1 MRFFI
6 LAFGLLTFISCKND
20 SGASANNAEGQTN
33 PVAENTAA
41 SADKSQDRK
50 PSVNLI
56 EGEVPASTST
66 DTVVHILTPLQFY
79 KLTVDHPNWPIYDL
93 RSKKDYE
100 VGHIWRA
107 IHMDGSDPSFVEKMI
122 KLGTET
128 PILIYCATGA
138 LSYNQAQHLR
148 VYGHKKVYM
157 IRDGLTNWSA
167 TGQAF
172 QTK

>member
-1 MRFFI
+1 MRLLILVFGF
-6 LAFGLLTFISCKND
+6 LAFFSCKND
-20 SGASANNAEGQTN
+20 TSTPANNTEGQTSS
-33 PVAENTAA
+33 ATENTDV
-41 SADKSQDRK
+41 SVDKSKDKK
-50 PSVNLI
+50 PSVNLL
-56 EGEVPASTST
+56 EGEVPVSTST
-66 DTVVHILTPLQFY
+66 DTVVHILTPYQFY

-93 RSKKDYE
+93 RTKKEYE
-100 VGHIWRA
+100 VGHVWRA
-107 IHMDGSDPSFVEKMI
+107 ISMDGSDPDFVSKMI

-128 PILIYCATGA
+128 PIFIYCATGA

>member
-6 LAFGLLTFISCKND
+6 LAFGLFAFFSCNND
-20 SGASANNAEGQTN
+20 TGTTHNTEGQTA
-33 PVAENTAA
+33 PVEENTDA
-41 SADKSQDRK
+41 SVDKTKDRK
-50 PSVNLI
+50 ASVNLL

-66 DTVVHILTPLQFY
+66 DTVVHLLTPLQFY

-93 RSKKDYE
+93 RSKKEYE
-100 VGHIWRA
+100 IGHIWRA
-107 IHMDGSDPSFVEKMI
+107 VNMDGSDPFFVEKMI

-128 PILIYCATGA
+128 PILIYCSTGA
-138 LSYNQAQHLR
+138 LSFSQAQHLR

-172 QTK
+172 QLK